1 MENFLRNTRLVT
13 HAMDGLNTAHGMA
26 GMIDISTVSTR
37 PMTDSHEHPRH
48 PVTAHDVARLAG
60 VSQSAV
66 SRTFTKGASV
76 STKTREKVEQ
86 AAAALGYRP
95 NQWARS
101 LIKRRSNLIGVV
113 APSLEN
119 PFYSAVLES
128 VSAAFEELGYR
139 VLLFSTANHEDS
151 DPVLEEVLGYRVEA
165 LILVAASLS
174 SRFAQE
180 CRQTGLPV
188 VLLNRKNDSSS
199 VSSVTTDNAQ
209 GSMEI
214 AQFLAAGNH
223 QKLAFIAGKEGSST
237 SRDRE
242 NSFVATLQQLG
253 QAVPL
258 REVGHYTFEGAMA
271 ATRRLLS
278 SDNPPDG
285 IFCAND
291 IMALGAINVARE
303 EFGLKP
309 GQDISIVGFDDIA
322 LAGWPVFSL
331 TTYVQPVGDMVSRAV
346 GIICA
351 QLENP
356 DTPAIQAVVRGH
368 LIVRSSS
375 SVPAFGVEQGLDCL
389 VWQPQER

>member
-1 MENFLRNTRLVT
+1 
-13 HAMDGLNTAHGMA
+13 MA
-26 GMIDISTVSTR
+26 
-37 PMTDSHEHPRH
+37 DSNDPTRH
-48 PVTAHDVARLAG
+48 PITAHDVARLAG

-76 STKTREKVEQ
+76 SPKTRHKVEQ
-86 AAAALGYRP
+86 AAATLGYRP

-113 APSLEN
+113 APSLDN
-119 PFYSAVLES
+119 PFYSAVLEAL
-128 VSAAFEELGYR
+128 SAAFEDLGYQ

-165 LILVAASLS
+165 LILVSASLS

-180 CRQTGLPV
+180 CKQNGLPV
-188 VLLNRKNDSSS
+188 VLLNRRNDSSS
-199 VSSVTTDNAQ
+199 ISSVTSDNAQ

-214 AQFLAAGNH
+214 AQFLVAGGH
-223 QKLAFIAGKEGSST
+223 RQLAYIAGKQSSST

-242 NSFVATLQQLG
+242 IGFVDTLQGLG
-253 QAVPL
+253 QLAPQ
-258 REVGHYTFEGAMA
+258 REVGHYTFDGAMD

-278 SDNPPDG
+278 SANPPDG

-291 IMALGAINVARE
+291 IMALGAINIARE
-303 EFGLKP
+303 EFGLKL
-309 GQDISIVGFDDIA
+309 GRDISIVGFDDIA
-322 LAGWPVFSL
+322 LASWPVFSL
-331 TTYVQPVGDMVSRAV
+331 TTYVQPIGAMVSRAV

-356 DTPAIQAVVRGH
+356 DTPAIQEVVRGQ

-375 SVPAFGVEQGLDCL
+375 KIPASGVEQVESCL
-389 VWQPQER
+389 VWQVT

>member
-1 MENFLRNTRLVT
+1 
-13 HAMDGLNTAHGMA
+13 MA
-26 GMIDISTVSTR
+26 
-37 PMTDSHEHPRH
+37 DSNDSSRH
-48 PVTAHDVARLAG
+48 PITAHDVARLAG

-76 STKTREKVEQ
+76 SPKTRQKVEE

-113 APSLEN
+113 APSMEN
-119 PFYSAVLES
+119 PFYSAVLEAL
-128 VSAAFEELGYR
+128 SAAFEELGYR

-151 DPVLEEVLGYRVEA
+151 DPLLEEILGYRVEA
-165 LILVAASLS
+165 LVLVSASLS

-180 CRQTGLPV
+180 CKQTGLPV
-188 VLLNRKNDSSS
+188 VLLNRRNDSSS
-199 VSSVTTDNAQ
+199 ISSVTSDNAQ

-214 AQFLAAGNH
+214 AQFLVAGGH
-223 QKLAFIAGKEGSST
+223 RQLAYIAGRESSST

-242 NSFVATLQQLG
+242 RGFVEALQGLG
-253 QAVPL
+253 QPVPQ
-258 REVGHYTFEGAMA
+258 RDVGHYTLEGAME

-278 SDNPPDG
+278 STNPPDA

-291 IMALGAINVARE
+291 IMALGAINVASE
-303 EFGLKP
+303 EFGLNP
-309 GQDISIVGFDDIA
+309 GHDISIVGFDDIA
-322 LAGWPVFSL
+322 LASWPVFAL

-346 GIICA
+346 GIVCA

-356 DTPAIQAVVRGH
+356 DTPAIQEVVRGQ
-368 LIVRSSS
+368 LIVRKSSKIPRS
-375 SVPAFGVEQGLDCL
+375 GVRQGPDCRF
-389 VWQPQER
+389 WQPHE

>member
-1 MENFLRNTRLVT
+1 
-13 HAMDGLNTAHGMA
+13 MA
-26 GMIDISTVSTR
+26 
-37 PMTDSHEHPRH
+37 DSNDPQRH
-48 PVTAHDVARLAG
+48 PITAHDVARLAG

-76 STKTREKVEQ
+76 SAKTRSKVEE

-113 APSLEN
+113 APSMEN
-119 PFYSAVLES
+119 PFYSAVLEAL
-128 VSAAFEELGYR
+128 SAAFEELGYR
-139 VLLFSTANHEDS
+139 VLLFSTANHEDA

-165 LILVAASLS
+165 LILVSASLS
-174 SRFAQE
+174 SRFALE
-180 CRQTGLPV
+180 CKQTGLPV
-188 VLLNRKNDSSS
+188 VLLNRRNDSSS
-199 VSSVTTDNAQ
+199 ISSVTSDNAQ

-223 QKLAFIAGKEGSST
+223 RRLAYIAGKESSST

-242 NSFVATLQQLG
+242 RGFIDALQRLG
-253 QAVPL
+253 QPAPA
-258 REVGHYTFEGAMA
+258 REVGHYTFDGAME

-278 SDNPPDG
+278 SAHPADG

-303 EFGLKP
+303 EFGLQP
-309 GQDISIVGFDDIA
+309 GKDLSIVGFDDIGMA
-322 LAGWPVFSL
+322 AWPVFSL
-331 TTYVQPVGDMVSRAV
+331 TTYVQPVHAMVSRAV

-356 DTPAIQAVVRGH
+356 DTAAIQDVVRGQ
-368 LIVRSSS
+368 LIVRKSSKI
-375 SVPAFGVEQGLDCL
+375 PAHGVKQGPDGLI
-389 VWQPQER
+389 WQPDE

>member
-1 MENFLRNTRLVT
+1 
-13 HAMDGLNTAHGMA
+13 MA
-26 GMIDISTVSTR
+26 
-37 PMTDSHEHPRH
+37 DSNDPLRH
-48 PVTAHDVARLAG
+48 PVTAHDVARMAG

-76 STKTREKVEQ
+76 SPKTRQKVE
-86 AAAALGYRP
+86 AAAATLGYRP

-113 APSLEN
+113 APSMEN
-119 PFYSAVLES
+119 PFYSAVLEAL
-128 VSAAFEELGYR
+128 SAAFEELGYR

-165 LILVAASLS
+165 LVLVSASLS

-180 CRQTGLPV
+180 CKQTGLPV
-188 VLLNRKNDSSS
+188 VLLNRRNDSSS
-199 VSSVTTDNAQ
+199 ISSVTSDNAQ
-209 GSMEI
+209 GSLEI
-214 AQFLAAGNH
+214 AQFLVAGGH
-223 QKLAFIAGKEGSST
+223 RHPAFIAGKESSST

-242 NSFVATLQQLG
+242 RSFVDSLKSLG
-253 QAVPL
+253 HPAPQ
-258 REVGHYTFEGAMA
+258 REVGHYTFDGAMD

-278 SDNPPDG
+278 SATPPDA

-309 GQDISIVGFDDIA
+309 GTDISIVGFDDIA
-322 LAGWPVFSL
+322 LASWPIFAL
-331 TTYVQPVGDMVSRAV
+331 TTYVQPVAAMVSRAV

-356 DTPAIQAVVRGH
+356 DTPAIQEVVRGQ
-368 LIVRSSS
+368 LIVRNSSRIPES
-375 SVPAFGVEQGLDCL
+375 GVRQGPDCR
-389 VWQPQER
+389 VWQPQD

>member
-1 MENFLRNTRLVT
+1 
-13 HAMDGLNTAHGMA
+13 MA
-26 GMIDISTVSTR
+26 
-37 PMTDSHEHPRH
+37 DSNDPSRH
-48 PVTAHDVARLAG
+48 PITAHDVARLAG

-76 STKTREKVEQ
+76 SPKTRQKVEE
-86 AAAALGYRP
+86 AASALGYRP

-113 APSLEN
+113 APSMEN

-128 VSAAFEELGYR
+128 LSAAFEELGYR

-151 DPVLEEVLGYRVEA
+151 DPVLEEILGYRVEA
-165 LILVAASLS
+165 LVLVSASLS
-174 SRFAQE
+174 SRFAEE
-180 CRQTGLPV
+180 CKQTGLPV
-188 VLLNRKNDSSS
+188 VLVNRRNDSSS
-199 VSSVTTDNAQ
+199 ISSVTSDNAQ

-214 AQFLAAGNH
+214 AQFLVAGKHH
-223 QKLAFIAGKEGSST
+223 QLAYIAGKESSST

-242 NSFVATLQQLG
+242 IAFVAALQNLG
-253 QAVPL
+253 RPAPQ
-258 REVGHYTFEGAMA
+258 REVGHYTFEGAME

-278 SDNPPDG
+278 SANPPDG

-303 EFGLKP
+303 EFGLTP
-309 GQDISIVGFDDIA
+309 GNDISIVGFDDIA
-322 LAGWPVFSL
+322 LAAWPVFSL

-356 DTPAIQAVVRGH
+356 DTPAIQEVVRGR
-368 LIVRSSS
+368 LIVRKSSK
-375 SVPAFGVEQGLDCL
+375 VPDTGVEQGPDCR
-389 VWQPQER
+389 VWQPHE

>member
-1 MENFLRNTRLVT
+1 MVEIKDQT
-13 HAMDGLNTAHGMA
+13 
-26 GMIDISTVSTR
+26 
-37 PMTDSHEHPRH
+37 RH
-48 PVTAHDVARLAG
+48 PITAHDVARLAG

-76 STKTREKVEQ
+76 SSKTRIKVEE

-113 APSLEN
+113 APSMEN
-119 PFYSAVLES
+119 PFYSAVLEAL
-128 VSAAFEELGYR
+128 SAAFEELGYR

-165 LILVAASLS
+165 LVLVSASLS
-174 SRFAQE
+174 SHIAQE
-180 CRQTGLPV
+180 CKQTGLPV
-188 VLLNRKNDSSS
+188 VLLNRRNDSSS
-199 VSSVTTDNAQ
+199 ISSVTSDNAQ

-214 AQFLAAGNH
+214 AEFLVAGGH
-223 QKLAFIAGKEGSST
+223 RHLAFIAGKESSST

-242 NSFVATLQQLG
+242 VSFMAELQRLG
-253 QAVPL
+253 CPAPQ
-258 REVGHYTFEGAMA
+258 REVGHYTFDGAMD

-278 SDNPPDG
+278 SANPPDG

-309 GQDISIVGFDDIA
+309 GKDISIVGFDDIT
-322 LAGWPVFSL
+322 LASWPVFSL
-331 TTYVQPVGDMVSRAV
+331 TTYVQPVAAMVSRAV

-351 QLENP
+351 QLDDP
-356 DTPAIQAVVRGH
+356 GTPAIQEVLRGQ
-368 LIVRSSS
+368 LIVRASAK
-375 SVPAFGVEQGLDCL
+375 VPDAGVVQGADYR
-389 VWQPQER
+389 VWQPRG